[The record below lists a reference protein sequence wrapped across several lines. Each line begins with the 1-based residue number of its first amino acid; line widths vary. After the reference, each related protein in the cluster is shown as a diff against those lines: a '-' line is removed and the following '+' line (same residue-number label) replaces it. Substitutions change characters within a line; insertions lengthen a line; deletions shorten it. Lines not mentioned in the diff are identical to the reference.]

1 MAETNDHS
9 TPENLKMKH
18 QLYREQQLK
27 CSLEEAWKFFSAANN
42 LSKITPK
49 EMNFIVITELLDDEI
64 YKGMI
69 IDYYVSP
76 LLGIKMPWK
85 TEITEVD
92 FQKSFTDFQKKGPYK
107 LWNHKHE
114 FIKNEN
120 GVLMKDTIDYEL
132 PMGLLGEI
140 AHRLFVKKKL
150 EHIFDY
156 RKNVL
161 EKMFNTEKNEL

>member
-1 MAETNDHS
+1 MI
-9 TPENLKMKH
+9 H
-18 QLYREQQLK
+18 QLYREQQLN
-27 CSLEEAWKFFSAANN
+27 CTIDEAWRFFSSANN

-49 EMNFIVITELLDDEI
+49 EMNFIVRTQLSDDNI

-69 IDYYVSP
+69 IDYFVSP
-76 LLGIKMPWK
+76 MLNIKMSWQ

-107 LWNHKHE
+107 LWNHRHD

-120 GVLMKDTIDYEL
+120 GVLMKDTVDYEL
-132 PMGLLGEI
+132 PLGFLGEI
-140 AHRLFVKKKL
+140 AHGIFVKKKL

-156 RKNVL
+156 RTKVL
-161 EKMFNTEKNEL
+161 EEMFNQKQNNKA